1 MKIISIANQKGG
13 VGKTVTTLNLAAGMA
28 HNGKR
33 VLVIDFDP
41 QCHLGKYI
49 GHSYDGT
56 LTITDCLFAKATFQ
70 DVPTDGL
77 IHQSKF
83 AGIDYIPASLKLSKA
98 DMILAQAMFRERV
111 LADVLELL
119 DLEVYDYVLI
129 DCNPS
134 MGVLLTNALMA
145 SQGVIIPVQ
154 TEDFAVDGLQDM
166 LELIDLL
173 QRQGNPRLQLL
184 GLLPTM
190 MTNTKSSRSI
200 LSALHEQYGAIT
212 FAHGIR
218 RSVEATNS
226 TRNQTPMVGTKGK
239 LGEQYLAFTE
249 ELLSRMEGQG
259 NE

>member
-1 MKIISIANQKGG
+1 MMIISIANQKGG

-28 HNGKR
+28 QNGKK

-56 LTITDCLFAKATFQ
+56 PTITDCMFAKSTFQ

-77 IHQSKF
+77 IHHSKF
-83 AGIDYIPASLKLSKA
+83 PGIDYIPASLKLSKA
-98 DMILAQAMFRERV
+98 DMVLAQAMFRERV
-111 LADVLELL
+111 LADVLDLL
-119 DLEVYDYVLI
+119 DLEPYDYILI

-134 MGVLLTNALMA
+134 MGVLLTNALMT

-166 LELIDLL
+166 IELIELL
-173 QRQGNPRLQLL
+173 QRQGNPSLKLL

-190 MTNTKSSRSI
+190 MTSTKSSRAI
-200 LSALHEQYGAIT
+200 VSALYQQYGNIT

-226 TRNQTPMVGTKGK
+226 TRNQAPMVGTKSK

-249 ELLSRMEGQG
+249 ELLDRLEG
-259 NE
+259 ER